1 MNLTDYVGR
10 HFLVDGPFPWPICPS
25 PLFFFMY
32 ACVCVCYR
40 VGPRRAPPRG
50 WVRRSPPLPNAPQL
64 SVLAL
69 FHFYLCPRCFFFL
82 LSKWFRLK
90 HSVACAR
97 HLQGCLPTRENE
109 RLWWRKRPNSAA
121 NSAAHAT
128 AAHN

>member
-50 WVRRSPPLPNAPQL
+50 WVRRSPPP
-64 SVLAL
+64 
-69 FHFYLCPRCFFFL
+69 
-82 LSKWFRLK
+82 
-90 HSVACAR
+90 
-97 HLQGCLPTRENE
+97 
-109 RLWWRKRPNSAA
+109 
-121 NSAAHAT
+121 
-128 AAHN
+128 